1 MRATPAS
8 FNLEMLRVFVAVA
21 ERASFSKAA
30 KQLGITK
37 STASRALA
45 RLERHVGAEL
55 LHRDT
60 HKVSMSTAGVALFE
74 RVAPHLTALS
84 GAISEMPEHQ
94 ETPSGQLRVTCSID
108 VGMTFLPGL
117 IARFR
122 LRYPDITFDLHISDQ
137 VVDLVGEGF
146 DLAVRAAPRGLTDSS
161 LTVRKLGS
169 AELGFFASPSYLA
182 RRGTPT
188 EVGDPEHDWIVFR
201 PAAATI
207 MPKRSVAH
215 VLADNF
221 LFIRELAVADGG
233 VGGLPTFVAEPEVAA
248 GRLVSVLHARTLRA
262 SGGFYMLYPS
272 RGRTPRK
279 VEAFRDFMIGCMK
292 AKPLM

>member
-1 MRATPAS
+1 
-8 FNLEMLRVFVAVA
+8 MLRVFVAVA
-21 ERASFSKAA
+21 EHASFSKAA

-37 STASRALA
+37 STTSRTLA
-45 RLERHVGAEL
+45 RLEQHVGAEL

-60 HKVSMSTAGVALFE
+60 HKVAMSSAGIALFE
-74 RVAPHLTALS
+74 RVVPHLTALS
-84 GAISEMPEHQ
+84 DAIRELPEHQ
-94 ETPSGQLRVTCSID
+94 ETPSGLLRITCTID
-108 VGMTFLPGL
+108 LGMTFLPGV

-122 LRYPDITFDLHISDQ
+122 LRYPDITLDLHISDQ

-169 AELGFFASPSYLA
+169 AEMGFFASPSYLA
-182 RRGTPT
+182 RRGTPK
-188 EVGDPEHDWIVFR
+188 EVGDPDHDWIVFR
-201 PAAATI
+201 PAAAAM

-215 VLADNF
+215 VLADNL

-233 VGGLPTFVAEPEVAA
+233 VGGIPTFVAESEVAA
-248 GRLVSVLHARTLRA
+248 GRLVGVLPARTLRTA
-262 SGGFYMLYPS
+262 GGFYLLYPS
-272 RGRTPRK
+272 RGQTPRK
-279 VEAFRDFMIGCMK
+279 VEAFRDFMVGCMK